1 MEASKQWQLFQLH
14 GTSKERYTCV
24 QIKFFTAQFFL
35 VNFDISDSHFAIHL
49 CITKK
54 NFYYTGQGNNTNG
67 YLLVH
72 ANGGLNQ
79 MKTGVSMQL

>member
-1 MEASKQWQLFQLH
+1 MGRAKKDIRASKLSSLLLN
-14 GTSKERYTCV
+14 
-24 QIKFFTAQFFL
+24 FFL
-35 VNFDISDSHFAIHL
+35 VKFDISDSHSIIHL
-49 CITKK
+49 CITMK
-54 NFYYTGQGNNTNG
+54 NFYYIGQGNNTNG